1 MAQFVKNLPAMQETP
16 VQFRW
21 NTCFPR
27 QIKVICTSQCGLL
40 ESKQVQANKSTVVVA
55 DPLLLL
61 EQSSSHCSLLKQQSE
76 KRGAGE

>member
-16 VQFRW
+16 VQFKW
-21 NTCFPR
+21 NTRFPR

-55 DPLLLL
+55 DPLLAP
-61 EQSSSHCSLLKQQSE
+61 
-76 KRGAGE
+76 GAVIITLFLTETAV